1 MKKLMKYDLKN
12 MMKILWIMYVVSL
25 GLACITRIINI
36 GKDIQAIAILGY
48 VFAGL
53 TYSAIGSILVNTFVH
68 IIRVFIVSFYKDES
82 YLTHT
87 LPVSKGKLL
96 LSKYLSSVIVI
107 LCSVVVSFLSLV
119 IILYSKGFI
128 DGLRTLLNM
137 ATTNLNMPLSLFIT
151 LLVIVIF
158 TQICAMISM
167 GFTAI
172 VKGNMYN
179 QKRLPKGL
187 IWFAIFYFL
196 SVIVSL
202 LVMLLVFAISGN
214 VSSFFAEKLSSGAFI
229 TILVVGI
236 VLYIIYAIIYY
247 FICNKL
253 FKKGVNVD

>member
-1 MKKLMKYDLKN
+1 
-12 MMKILWIMYVVSL
+12 
-25 GLACITRIINI
+25 
-36 GKDIQAIAILGY
+36 
-48 VFAGL
+48 
-53 TYSAIGSILVNTFVH
+53 
-68 IIRVFIVSFYKDES
+68 
-82 YLTHT
+82 
-87 LPVSKGKLL
+87 
-96 LSKYLSSVIVI
+96 
-107 LCSVVVSFLSLV
+107 
-119 IILYSKGFI
+119 
-128 DGLRTLLNM
+128 
-137 ATTNLNMPLSLFIT
+137 
-151 LLVIVIF
+151 
-158 TQICAMISM
+158 MISM